1 MRRRAVILL
10 LSCLTLLGVAT
21 AVAPA
26 ASADAGPEYVA
37 LGDSYAAGVGAPPD
51 GVSGACQRSPYS
63 YPALY
68 ARTRPLTQVACSGAT
83 TTDVLR
89 HQVEAVTATT
99 DLVTI
104 TVGGNDTGFSPVLT
118 TCSTAA
124 ADETC
129 AQAVRAG
136 EGVARFALP
145 VGLAADY
152 GAIRLRAPQARIVVL
167 GYPWLF
173 DETPDCAGVPD
184 QARRVLLNG
193 GADTLNA
200 SIRRT
205 AARLGAEFVDVRPAF
220 EGHGVCSADP
230 WINGPAAAG
239 AYHPT
244 ARGYAL
250 GYFPALVAAAA
261 RPGTN
266 APA

>member
-1 MRRRAVILL
+1 MRRRSLVLL

-63 YPALY
+63 YPARY
-68 ARTRPLTQVACSGAT
+68 AGNGKLTFVACSGAT

-89 HQVEAVTATT
+89 NQIEAVTATT

-104 TVGGNDTGFSPVLT
+104 TVGGNDTGFAPVLT

-129 AQAVRAG
+129 ARAVRAG

-145 VGLAADY
+145 VGLAAGY
-152 GAIRLRAPQARIVVL
+152 GAIRLRAPHARIVVL
-167 GYPWLF
+167 GYPRLF
-173 DETPDCAGVPD
+173 DETPNCAGVPN
-184 QARRVLLNG
+184 QARRALLNH

-200 SIRRT
+200 SIRKT

-244 ARGYAL
+244 ARGYAD
-250 GYFPALVAAAA
+250 GYVRPLLAVAA
-261 RPGTN
+261 
-266 APA
+266 